1 MTCVVLIL
9 VSGECPTSLP
19 CSLSR
24 HMLVDRLSKGEEVSV
39 PSGAVPQH
47 RFLLSGYLFKVAVF
61 IVCLVVIS
69 LVQMGSKRVVEVLQ
83 M

>member
-1 MTCVVLIL
+1 M
-9 VSGECPTSLP
+9 
-19 CSLSR
+19 
-24 HMLVDRLSKGEEVSV
+24 SV

-69 LVQMGSKRVVEVLQ
+69 LVRMGSKRVVQVLQ